1 MPLPAFLDRLLSDP
15 AQHLHW
21 SVVPPDQVLPDQ
33 GGTPL
38 AAALPFVAGEDY
50 VVVRLAEMF
59 LRDTRRLWRDQ
70 YGMVHAYV
78 TTGDPKKPT
87 QHTAIAGPGQLKEL
101 GSQGLDRL
109 VSLSHRLAGPV
120 VHDGQ
125 DIELL
130 VGLYAVPGQNHAK
143 VVIEMLGAVAALAA
157 PAASEALA
165 LAEAVRNGLEGV
177 LGLKGTSLQL
187 GVHETLRA
195 PDATGHVPAGGKPLR
210 PCFLA
215 GIALPAGKIDPG
227 RLWVRG
233 GSLCFGDTP
242 FAARPFDRADYLLVE
257 VARGPSRKFSW
268 PLLSGL
274 DEFEAE
280 FSKALATEGDVAA
293 KEAKLNEV
301 WPRFETAVLA
311 CPDLTGKP
319 DGTTGDR
326 QAVIALMAASLR
338 ERLSTIRAGKGWERK
353 GARGAGRQS
362 GNPAQVSVLDF
373 EEEEGDKVPFRQPGG
388 RIGI

>member
-1 MPLPAFLDRLLSDP
+1 MPLPDFLDRLLRGR

-21 SVVPPDQVLPDQ
+21 AVVPPDQVLPDQ
-33 GGTPL
+33 GGPPP
-38 AAALPFVAGEDY
+38 AAQPPFVAGEDY
-50 VVVRLAEMF
+50 IVVRLAEMF
-59 LRDTRRLWRDQ
+59 LRETRRLWREQ
-70 YGMVHAYV
+70 HGMVHAYV

-101 GSQGLDRL
+101 GSEGLDRL

-143 VVIEMLGAVAALAA
+143 VLIEMLGAVAALAA

-195 PDATGHVPAGGKPLR
+195 ADATGHVPAGGKPLR
-210 PCFLA
+210 PSFLA
-215 GIALPAGKIDPG
+215 GIALPAGDIDPG
-227 RLWVRG
+227 RLWIRG
-233 GSLCFGDTP
+233 GSLRFGDSP
-242 FAARPFDRADYLLVE
+242 FATQPFDRADYLLVE
-257 VARGPSRKFSW
+257 VARGPSRKLSW

-274 DEFEAE
+274 GGFEAA
-280 FSKALATEGDVAA
+280 FSEALATPGDVAV

-301 WPRFETAVLA
+301 WPRFETAVMG

-326 QAVIALMAASLR
+326 QAVISLMAASLR
-338 ERLSTIRAGKGWERK
+338 ERLDTIRSGKGWERK
-353 GARGAGRQS
+353 SARGAGRQP
-362 GNPAQVSVLDF
+362 GDPRQVSVLDF
-373 EEEEGDKVPFRQPGG
+373 EEDAGAPFFQPRGSL
-388 RIGI
+388 IG